1 MRSSLTIRTHSLII
15 MKLHS
20 YATNRT
26 VLIFNNGTTEIFFSY
41 ETPVAGYSDKL
52 GYLKTDKWYS
62 STTTRHINRYLNNKL
77 LGDTVSEVDQS
88 VINNLISTQ
97 IPSRY

>member
-1 MRSSLTIRTHSLII
+1 

-41 ETPVAGYSDKL
+41 ETPVAGYSDKR

-62 STTTRHINRYLNNKL
+62 STTTRHINKYLSGVLPENI
-77 LGDTVSEVDQS
+77 TTVDQS
-88 VINNLISTQ
+88 VINDLLKEQ
-97 IPSRY
+97 IPTRY